1 MIKNNLTIIIPSK
14 NESYTLYEC
23 VNHIAKQNNIIG
35 TKVIIADVS
44 DTELSIAWL
53 NAIKNNLSKYLDIEI
68 IKGGYPAKG
77 RLEGSKLAK
86 TSHILFLDADIML
99 TNPNIIE
106 DTLSQNKDLTT
117 VPFHTDKP
125 YNIIFRAF
133 DMFQALSSVLGT
145 PFAVGGYQLWNT
157 KAYWNAGGYK
167 EDELF
172 AEDYSISQKVKPK
185 DFKVLYIKGTYTSPR
200 RFKNK
205 GILWM
210 FKIMIKAYLNRNN
223 PNFFTRSHGYWD

>member
-1 MIKNNLTIIIPSK
+1 MLKDNVTIVIPSK
-14 NESYTLYEC
+14 NENRTLYDC
-23 VNHIAKQNNIIG
+23 IYNIAKQKNIAG
-35 TKVIIADVS
+35 TKVIIADISTDNDSIYYIRKLQS
-44 DTELSIAWL
+44 DFKHTL
-53 NAIKNNLSKYLDIEI
+53 NIDVIE
-68 IKGGYPAKG
+68 GGFPAKG

-86 TSHILFLDADIML
+86 TPYILFLDADILL

-106 DTLSQNKDLTT
+106 DTLFINKDLTT
-117 VPFHTDKP
+117 VPFYTDKP
-125 YNIIFRAF
+125 YNTIFRIF
-133 DMFQALSSVLGT
+133 DMFQAISSVLGT

-157 KAYWNAGGYK
+157 KAYWSTGGYK

-172 AEDYSISQKVKPK
+172 AEDYSISSKVKRK
-185 DFKVLYIKGTYTSPR
+185 NFKVLKIKGTYTSPR

-223 PNFFTRSHGYWD
+223 PQFFKNSYGYWD

>member
-14 NESYTLYEC
+14 NERYTLYEC
-23 VNHIAKQNNIIG
+23 INHIAKQNNILG

-53 NAIKNNLSKYLDIEI
+53 NAAKYNLSNYLDIEI
-68 IKGGYPAKG
+68 IEGGYPAKG

-86 TSHILFLDADIML
+86 TPYILFLDADIML
-99 TNPNIIE
+99 TKPDIIE
-106 DTLSQNKDLTT
+106 KSLSNPKDLTT
-117 VPFHTDKP
+117 VKFHTDKP
-125 YNIIFRAF
+125 YNIIFRIF
-133 DMFQALSSVLGT
+133 DMFQILSSVLGT

-157 KAYWNAGGYK
+157 KAYWNVGGYN
-167 EDELF
+167 ENELF

-185 DFKVLYIKGTYTSPR
+185 NFKIQNIKGVYTSPR

-205 GILWM
+205 GLLFM
-210 FKIMIKAYLNRNN
+210 FKILIATYINRNN